1 MQGIHPDNLDRTVF
15 PSFLLRGFH
24 FFVVL
29 VMGSSDF
36 ALFFHPDGLDRTVM
50 PSFLFCG
57 FHIYCGF
64 GCGDFALFFDP
75 DGLDGILMPSFLDR
89 KSVV

>member
-1 MQGIHPDNLDRTVF
+1 MPSFLPRGFHFFVVLVVGSSDFSLFFHLDSLDRTVM

-36 ALFFHPDGLDRTVM
+36 ALFF
-50 PSFLFCG
+50 
-57 FHIYCGF
+57 
-64 GCGDFALFFDP
+64 LFFCFFVFF
-75 DGLDGILMPSFLDR
+75 G
-89 KSVV
+89 